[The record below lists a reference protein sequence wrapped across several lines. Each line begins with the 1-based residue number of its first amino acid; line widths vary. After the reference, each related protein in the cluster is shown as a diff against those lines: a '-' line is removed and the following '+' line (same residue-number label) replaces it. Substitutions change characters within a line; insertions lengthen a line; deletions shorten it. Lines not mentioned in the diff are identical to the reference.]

1 MQGCGFF
8 LNLTHPGVALVG
20 GAAVAGALL
29 ARVFVIV
36 RIYRPCDLGLRILGL
51 GVSGVRLLHL
61 RLRTSY
67 VEV

>member
-8 LNLTHPGVALVG
+8 LNLITHPGVALVG

-36 RIYRPCDLGLRILGL
+36 RIYRPWDLGLRIWGGL
-51 GVSGVRLLHL
+51 GFLGFASH
-61 RLRTSY
+61 T
-67 VEV
+67 